1 MTSMK
6 AWILIF
12 FICMTK
18 LSDAQIPV
26 EVFGGHQRATLDILF
41 FKFFKSNSGEN
52 SRFLFFNRNRA
63 SIDYRQTSTA
73 YLPQFGFTE
82 AISYNHPR
90 LKGFA
95 PVLVAQVFGSGVY
108 PKAGMQYVHS
118 SAFVTVFSWLVS
130 ETLRSPALDYFLLL
144 RLTPRLNDNLNLF
157 FQAES
162 VNTWGTERGS
172 RFSFT
177 QRGRLGLKRREW
189 QFGIGVD
196 LNQTG
201 RVEYSHF
208 SNTGLF
214 VRHEF

>member
-1 MTSMK
+1 MAMK
-6 AWILIF
+6 SWLLVLLCLPLAGR
-12 FICMTK
+12 
-18 LSDAQIPV
+18 AQLAV
-26 EVFGGHQRATLDILF
+26 EVYGGTRNTTLDILYFQF
-41 FKFFKSNSGEN
+41 FKDKAGQPSK
-52 SRFLFFNRNRA
+52 FLFFNRNRA

-118 SAFVTVFSWLVS
+118 SASVTVFSWLVS

-214 VRHEF
+214 VKHEF